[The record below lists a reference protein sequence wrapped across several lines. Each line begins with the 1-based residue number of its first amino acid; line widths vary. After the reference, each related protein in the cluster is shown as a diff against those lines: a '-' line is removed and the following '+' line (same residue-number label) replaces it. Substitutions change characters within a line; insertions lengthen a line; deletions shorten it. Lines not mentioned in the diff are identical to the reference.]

1 MNRKHRGIS
10 VLEILMAV
18 AIIGILVAISVS
30 VFSSLSNSQS
40 LDRDAQSV
48 LSYIEKA
55 RTMAI
60 NSVDGTE
67 HGVKF
72 TSSKVEVFSGTVYD
86 ADNVEA
92 SYDIPTKYTISNI
105 SLTGGATEL
114 YFAKL
119 TGNASKSGTVT
130 VSPAA
135 GGADK
140 INVIYCTG
148 ISERQSCV

>member
-40 LDRDAQSV
+40 LERDAQNVHSQ
-48 LSYIEKA
+48 IEKA

-60 NSVDGTE
+60 NSVDGVE

-72 TSSKVEVFSGTVYD
+72 TSSKVEVFSGTAYI
-86 ADNVEA
+86 ASPSNVEA
-92 SYDIPTKYTISNI
+92 YYDIPTKSTI
-105 SLTGGATEL
+105 TGGIGSL

-119 TGNASKSGTVT
+119 TGNSSAGSSWTVT
-130 VSPAA
+130 VSPAS
-135 GGADK
+135 GGASK
-140 INVIYCTG
+140 TIIIYGTG
-148 ISERQSCV
+148 ISEIQ

>member
-60 NSVDGTE
+60 NSVDGVE

-72 TSSKVEVFSGTVYD
+72 TSSKVEVFSGTAYI
-86 ADNVEA
+86 ASPSNVEA
-92 SYDIPTKYTISNI
+92 YYDIPTKSTI
-105 SLTGGATEL
+105 TGGIGSL
-114 YFAKL
+114 YFAK
-119 TGNASKSGTVT
+119 
-130 VSPAA
+130 
-135 GGADK
+135 
-140 INVIYCTG
+140 
-148 ISERQSCV
+148 